1 MAFGV
6 TRDPLSGAMRANQA
20 ASGIRQYG
28 LGGGMAATRG
38 PVDNAGYEER
48 EARKRA
54 RRRQDARRF
63 AQMAGGSAPLGAA
76 AFGSATGY
84 TGR

>member
-6 TRDPLSGAMRANQA
+6 TRDPMSGAIRANQA

-28 LGGGMAATRG
+28 VGGSRTATTG
-38 PVDNAGYEER
+38 AVDKAGYEER
-48 EARKRA
+48 ELRKKA
-54 RRRQDARRF
+54 RRRADARRM

-76 AFGSATGY
+76 QFGASSPY
-84 TGR
+84 SGR

>member
-6 TRDPLSGAMRANQA
+6 TRDPMSGAIRSNQA

-28 LGGGMAATRG
+28 LGGSRRATSG
-38 PVDNAGYEER
+38 AVDKAGYEER
-48 EARKRA
+48 EMRKAA
-54 RRRQDARRF
+54 RRRADQRRM

-76 AFGSATGY
+76 QFGARSAYG
-84 TGR
+84 GR

>member
-6 TRDPLSGAMRANQA
+6 TRDPMSGAVRANQA

-28 LGGGMAATRG
+28 LGGSLSATRG

-48 EARKRA
+48 EMRKAA
-54 RRRQDARRF
+54 RRRADSRRM
-63 AQMAGGSAPLGAA
+63 AMMAGGSSPLGAA
-76 AFGSATGY
+76 GLGAATGY
-84 TGR
+84 SGR

>member
-6 TRDPLSGAMRANQA
+6 TRDPMSGAIRANQA

-28 LGGGMAATRG
+28 LGGSTSATRG
-38 PVDNAGYEER
+38 PVDPAGYEER
-48 EARKRA
+48 EMRKRA
-54 RRRQDARRF
+54 RRRADSRRM

-76 AFGSATGY
+76 QFGAAAGY
-84 TGR
+84 GGR